1 MKKIRIKLSVD
12 NPYKATNPKTTSFH
26 FRVNIRFA
34 LFRSFNF
41 NGY

>member
-26 FRVNIRFA
+26 FRVNIFPFCPFSQ
-34 LFRSFNF
+34 L
-41 NGY
+41 